1 MLFLCVVDIV
11 VVVLAVVSLSQ
22 KPSPQNP
29 DAIST
34 LSIQKQD
41 NTKDEKYLCVRYI
54 QLIYTAVYWG
64 GGGVI
69 CLTYTYTACNNQYNY
84 IQIYEQVRSYCKS
97 DTMPLLT
104 LYLKS
109 KRGEPK
115 KDKSGTYPERQWVKW
130 RLP

>member
-11 VVVLAVVSLSQ
+11 VVVVAVVSLSQ

-29 DAIST
+29 DVIST

-64 GGGVI
+64 GGGN
-69 CLTYTYTACNNQYNY
+69 LPN
-84 IQIYEQVRSYCKS
+84 
-97 DTMPLLT
+97 
-104 LYLKS
+104 LYVHSL
-109 KRGEPK
+109 
-115 KDKSGTYPERQWVKW
+115 
-130 RLP
+130 